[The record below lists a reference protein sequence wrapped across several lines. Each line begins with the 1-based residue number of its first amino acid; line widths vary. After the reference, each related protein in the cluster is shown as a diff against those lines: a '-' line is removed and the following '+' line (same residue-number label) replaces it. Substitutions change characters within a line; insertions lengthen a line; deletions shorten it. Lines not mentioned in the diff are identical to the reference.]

1 MKGKAQLFAGIGGLL
16 GVLISVISAA
26 SKFNLSVTEQMQ
38 QAVGYVI
45 AGLGVGAVLGYIIGK
60 SMDK

>member
-26 SKFNLSVTEQMQ
+26 SKFNLSATEQMQ